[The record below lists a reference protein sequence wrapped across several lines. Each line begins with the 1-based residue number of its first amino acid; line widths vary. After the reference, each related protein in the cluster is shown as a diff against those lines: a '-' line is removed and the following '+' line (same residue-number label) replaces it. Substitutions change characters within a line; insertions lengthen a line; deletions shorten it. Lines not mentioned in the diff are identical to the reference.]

1 MKRLWAFAPLAALA
15 MFAVAA
21 AFLLMNPRPDSSPI
35 SETGLVGKAAP
46 AYALP
51 ALAEGA
57 ADVTPAA
64 FAGRAYVVNFFASW
78 CEGCL
83 VEHPLLMAMKAAGAP
98 ILGVAYKDEPARTAR
113 FLARRGD
120 PYETVGIDRDG
131 RLGLEFGTAGMP
143 ETFVIG
149 ADGRILALHRGALT
163 EEIVR
168 ARIMPALQAGSAANA
183 AGPSQGRPPH
193 RGESGDRAKG
203 LVN

>member
-1 MKRLWAFAPLAALA
+1 MRRLWAFAPLAALA
-15 MFAVAA
+15 LFAIAA
-21 AFLLMNPRPDSSPI
+21 TFLLMNPRPHPSPI

-46 AYALP
+46 VYALP

-57 ADVTPAA
+57 AHVTPAA

-83 VEHPLLMAMKAAGAP
+83 VEHPLLMTMEAAGAP
-98 ILGVAYKDEPARTAR
+98 ILGVAYKDDPVRTAG
-113 FLARRGD
+113 FLARHGD
-120 PYETVGIDRDG
+120 PYEAVGIDREG

-149 ADGRILALHRGALT
+149 ADGRILALHRGPLT

-168 ARIMPALQAGSAANA
+168 SRIMPALQAGAAATN
-183 AGPSQGRPPH
+183 
-193 RGESGDRAKG
+193 
-203 LVN
+203 